1 MQVKPLLND
10 FFSLFFPDYCFGC
23 KGGLV
28 RGEDVLCTFCISELP
43 KLDMHRA
50 QYAIAERFEG
60 RLPVTNGWALLKF
73 QKAGIVQNLLHELKY
88 NRHPEIGIK
97 LGKMLGASMV
107 KETPPPISIIVPVPL
122 HISRLRLRGYNQS
135 SMIAQGIAQV
145 LGVPWQEGTIVRTT
159 ATQTQT
165 KKSKWDRLDNVRQ
178 SFQVSRADMLQ
189 NKHVLLVDDV
199 ITTGATL
206 EACGEKIIQA
216 GAASL
221 SIACLAEVQ

>member
-1 MQVKPLLND
+1 
-10 FFSLFFPDYCFGC
+10 
-23 KGGLV
+23 
-28 RGEDVLCTFCISELP
+28 
-43 KLDMHRA
+43 
-50 QYAIAERFEG
+50 
-60 RLPVTNGWALLKF
+60 
-73 QKAGIVQNLLHELKY
+73 
-88 NRHPEIGIK
+88 
-97 LGKMLGASMV
+97 
-107 KETPPPISIIVPVPL
+107 VPVPL